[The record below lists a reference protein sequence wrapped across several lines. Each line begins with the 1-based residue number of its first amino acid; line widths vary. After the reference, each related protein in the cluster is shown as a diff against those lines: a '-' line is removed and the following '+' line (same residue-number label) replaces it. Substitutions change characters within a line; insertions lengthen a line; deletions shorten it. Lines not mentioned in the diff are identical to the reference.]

1 MKRIAVALA
10 VTVAALLF
18 AAVAFAQP
26 HPFAFED
33 MMAIRRIGAPQVSP
47 DGKWIAYDASTIDL
61 KANVRRSAIYLIPSS
76 GGASKQISDGTKQD
90 EGPAWS
96 PDGKTIAY
104 VSNRDGGAKQV
115 WLYDV
120 ATGQSR
126 KVSDLEGGAGTIKW
140 APDGSA
146 VLLVSD
152 IYPDCGVDP
161 ACIKN
166 KTVAEAA
173 APTKVHVATSLLY
186 RHWTAWQSPTRT
198 HVLYYPLSGS
208 NVRDLTPGAFDAPP
222 FSLGGGDEFDISP
235 DGREVVYARNTDVHP
250 ELSTNSD
257 LFLVPVTGGE
267 AKRITTRQGADTS
280 PKYSPDGRWIAWR
293 SQATPAYESDLFE
306 LWLYDRTNGKTTRL
320 MPQFDNWVDSFT
332 WAPDSKSIYF
342 VAPLKASEAI
352 YQVPIS
358 GGEPQL
364 LMKSGSADA
373 LTVSRDGKT
382 VYYDVSS
389 LMSPTDIFALTK
401 VTGGARGVKLTH
413 DNDALLSSIAMG
425 ATQDQWYTGAAGAQI
440 QALMVLPPGFDRTR
454 KYPAVVLIHGGPQG
468 AWEDA
473 WSYRWNPQMY
483 AARGYVVFM
492 PNPRGSTGYGQQFV
506 REISGDWGG
515 KAYVD
520 IMNGVDLLAA
530 MPFVDANRLGAAGRL
545 LRRLHGRLDP
555 RPHRPLQGPGLA
567 CRRLRSALRI
577 RSDGGALVPGVRV
590 RRSPLGKAGRLRE
603 MVAGQLRHELQDADA
618 RLAGRDRLPRPGQP
632 GTRALHGLAEARRT
646 VEADGLPRRRP
657 FHSQAS
663 EREVLLQ
670 DGARLDRSVAEA
682 SGVSLP
688 VCAKQK
694 C

>member
-1 MKRIAVALA
+1 MKRTA

-18 AAVAFAQP
+18 AAVAFAQT

-61 KANVRRSAIYLIPSS
+61 NANVRRSAIYLIPSS
-76 GGASKQISDGTKQD
+76 GGASKQISDDTKQD

-126 KVSDLEGGAGTIKW
+126 KVSDLEGGAGAIKW

-166 KTVAEAA
+166 KTAAESA

-186 RHWTAWQSPTRT
+186 RHWTSWQSPTRT

-222 FSLGGGDEFDISP
+222 FSMGGGDEFDISP
-235 DGREVVYARNTDVHP
+235 DGREVVYARNTDLHP

-257 LFLVPVTGGE
+257 LFLVPVAGGE
-267 AKRITTRQGADTS
+267 AKRITTRQGTDTS
-280 PKYSPDGRWIAWR
+280 PRYSPDGRWIAWR

-306 LWLYDRTNGKTTRL
+306 LWLYDRTNGRTTRL

-342 VAPLKASEAI
+342 IAPLKAHEVI
-352 YQVPIS
+352 YQVAVA
-358 GGEPQL
+358 GGAPQML
-364 LMKSGSADA
+364 GGTGSADSLA
-373 LTVSRDGKT
+373 ISRDNRT
-382 VYYDVSS
+382 IYYSTS
-389 LMSPTDIFALTK
+389 TLLHPTEIDAMTRIEGGTRS
-401 VTGGARGVKLTH
+401 VTLSH
-413 DNDALLSSIAMG
+413 DNDALLHSIQMG
-425 ATQDQWYTGAAGAQI
+425 GMQDYWYTGADGAQV
-440 QALMVLPPGFDRTR
+440 QALMIFPPGFDKSK

-520 IMNGVDLLAA
+520 IMNGVDMLSGL
-530 MPFVDANRLGAAGRL
+530 PYVDANRLGAAGASYGGYMVDWILGHSDRFKVL
-545 LRRLHGRLDP
+545 VSHAGVYD
-555 RPHRPLQGPGLA
+555 
-567 CRRLRSALRI
+567 LRSEYGVTEELWFPEFEF
-577 RSDGGALVPGVRV
+577 GGAPWEKADVYAKWSPDNYVANFKTPTLVSQGEIDFRVPVNQGLELFTALQRRGVP
-590 RRSPLGKAGRLRE
+590 SKL
-603 MVAGQLRHELQDADA
+603 MVFPDEGHFILKPQNAKFFY
-618 RLAGRDRLPRPGQP
+618 
-632 GTRALHGLAEARRT
+632 TT
-646 VEADGLPRRRP
+646 VLDWIDQWLKP
-657 FHSQAS
+657 QA
-663 EREVLLQ
+663 
-670 DGARLDRSVAEA
+670 
-682 SGVSLP
+682 
-688 VCAKQK
+688 
-694 C
+694 